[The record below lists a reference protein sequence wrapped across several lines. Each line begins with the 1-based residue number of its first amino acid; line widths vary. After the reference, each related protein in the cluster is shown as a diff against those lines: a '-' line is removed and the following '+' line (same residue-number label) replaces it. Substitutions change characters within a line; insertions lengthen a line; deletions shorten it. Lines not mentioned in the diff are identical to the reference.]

1 MLHFPV
7 SKYNLKGIEMN
18 DFICIIVANVFL
30 MPTKG
35 KIW

>member
-1 MLHFPV
+1 MFYFFV

-18 DFICIIVANVFL
+18 DFICIIVVNVFFML
-30 MPTKG
+30 IKG